1 MDFPHGETVT
11 VVTTTTTDATGL
23 GDTSTATAEVEW
35 GPCAVWDR
43 FAEER
48 TDPQAAPVIV
58 GLSIAGPRIAINSDD
73 TILRDGVTYEV
84 DGPPQLHTVSP
95 FTGWDPGIV
104 VNVKRAGSA

>member
-11 VVTTTTTDATGL
+11 VRSVTTSDNGL
-23 GDTSTATAEVEW
+23 GDTTTATTDTAW

-48 TDPQAAPVIV
+48 TDPQAPAVIV

-73 TILRDGVTYEV
+73 LVIRGGVTYQV
-84 DGPPQLHTVSP
+84 DGPPQGNTVSP

-104 VNVKRAGSA
+104 VNLKRAGAV